1 MKDLTSGSIPGHI
14 TTMSAQMAI
23 AIFVQTLYFFTDLYF
38 VTKLGDAVTAGVTSA
53 GNIWFVVLALTQIL
67 NVGTAAL
74 VSQAVGA
81 QQRDRA
87 NLVFNQALALA
98 LFLVMF
104 VIAGVYAGSGP
115 YMRAVAA
122 DAPTAQAGIDYLYWF
137 APGLGLQ
144 FVMIAMFATLR
155 GTGMVKP
162 TMIIQMITVVVNI
175 ALAPVLIV
183 GWGTGKAMGAAGAGL
198 ASTIAVV
205 VGVILSAYYFFK
217 HEKYVGIHPAQMR
230 VQPALWGRIT
240 NIGLPVGLEFFLM
253 SIVMA
258 VIYWLIQ
265 GFGAEAQAGFGVGQG
280 IMRIIMLP
288 AMAVAFA
295 AAPIAGQNFGARK
308 PERVRE
314 TFRWT
319 VLVSIGIMSLLTL
332 VCQFEAD
339 WFMRVFTSETAVIQV
354 GAEMLMISSWMF
366 AANGVI
372 FSCSSIFQ
380 GLGNTWPTIGSS
392 ALRLAAFTIPA
403 IWIASRPGFELRQLW
418 YVSVA
423 SMFLQAIVVYL
434 LLRREFARKLV
445 VPGRDS
451 RDSRDNRP
459 T

>member
-1 MKDLTSGSIPGHI
+1 MKDLSTGSIPGHI
-14 TTMSAQMAI
+14 ATMATQMAI

-67 NVGTAAL
+67 NVGTVAL

-98 LFLVMF
+98 LFLVIF
-104 VIAGVYAGSGP
+104 VVAGVYVVSGP
-115 YMRAVAA
+115 YMQAVAA
-122 DAPTAQAGIDYLYWF
+122 DAATAQAGIDYLYWF

-155 GTGMVKP
+155 GTGIVKP
-162 TMIIQMITVVVNI
+162 TMILQMVTVFVNI
-175 ALAPVLIV
+175 LLAPVLIV
-183 GWGTGKAMGAAGAGL
+183 GWGTGKPMGPAGAGL
-198 ASTIAVV
+198 ASTISIV
-205 VGVILSAYYFFK
+205 VGVILSAYYFLE
-217 HEKYVGIHPAQMR
+217 HEKYVEIHPRQMR
-230 VQPALWGRIT
+230 VQPAMWGRISY
-240 NIGLPVGLEFFLM
+240 IGLPVGLEFFLM

-265 GFGAEAQAGFGVGQG
+265 DFGAAAQAGFGVGQG
-280 IMRIIMLP
+280 VMRIILLP

-319 VLVSIGIMSLLTL
+319 VLISIAIMSLLTI

-339 WFMRVFTSETAVIQV
+339 WFMRVFTHEADVVAV

-380 GLGNTWPTIGSS
+380 GLGNTWPTIASS
-392 ALRLAAFTIPA
+392 AVRLAAFTIPA
-403 IWIASRPGFELRQLW
+403 IWLASRPGFELHELW
-418 YVSVA
+418 YLSVG
-423 SMFLQAIVVYL
+423 SMILQAIVALL
-434 LLRREFARKLV
+434 LLRREYARKL
-445 VPGRDS
+445 
-451 RDSRDNRP
+451 
-459 T
+459 